1 MKSPRQAQQKV
12 ETLGKGKGKGKVLV
26 DTHGEK
32 LKGIQLHISWKHNG
46 QCVRQMHMSSHWL
59 TSSRIIHLVT
69 HCSR

>member
-32 LKGIQLHISWKHNG
+32 LKGIQLHISWKNTMAN
-46 QCVRQMHMSSHWL
+46 V
-59 TSSRIIHLVT
+59 
-69 HCSR
+69 